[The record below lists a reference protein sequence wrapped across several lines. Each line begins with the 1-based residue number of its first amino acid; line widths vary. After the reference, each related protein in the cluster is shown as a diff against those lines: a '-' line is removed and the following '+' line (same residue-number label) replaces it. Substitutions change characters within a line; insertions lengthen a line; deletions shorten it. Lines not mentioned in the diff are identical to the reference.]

1 MHLITVAA
9 SQVRVGDK
17 LYSAREK
24 HPAFKWSRVMSV
36 ESVQTRVRLEG
47 GSEVDV
53 PGVRLNTNGYSKT
66 LMAEEAISVM
76 RRPED

>member
-1 MHLITVAA
+1 MNPITVAA
-9 SQVRVGDK
+9 NQVRVGDK
-17 LYSAREK
+17 LYNSREK
-24 HPAFKWSRVMSV
+24 HLAFKWSRVISV
-36 ESVQTRVRLEG
+36 ESVQTRVTLEG

-53 PGVRLNTNGYSKT
+53 PGVRLNTASYSKT